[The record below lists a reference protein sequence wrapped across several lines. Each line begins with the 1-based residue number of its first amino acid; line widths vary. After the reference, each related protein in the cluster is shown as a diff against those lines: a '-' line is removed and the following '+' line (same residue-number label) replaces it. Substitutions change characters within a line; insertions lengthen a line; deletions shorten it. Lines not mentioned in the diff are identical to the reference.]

1 MIDDNKFG
9 FIVMDGSGCLF
20 GTLQGNA
27 KEILHKFSVE
37 LPKKHGRGGQSALRF
52 ARLRMEKRHNYLR
65 KVAEMAVEMFIK
77 NDKVTVTGLVLAG
90 SAQFKTELGQSDM
103 FDQRLQVSFF
113 CVIQTISKFS
123 RQKS

>member
-1 MIDDNKFG
+1 LIDDNKFG

-27 KEILHKFSVE
+27 KEILHKFTVE

-77 NDKVTVTGLVLAG
+77 NDKVAVTGLVLAG

-103 FDQRLQVSFF
+103 FDPRLQVLI
-113 CVIQTISKFS
+113 VA
-123 RQKS
+123 